1 MDVQTGIDLI
11 DQISY
16 KPGWEFHA
24 EDYTAKFEGSIKVR
38 IEYPAY
44 DSSREYSEEDKLRPI
59 KTYGEFALMVGD
71 IIEPNQLYRRVLDA
85 LTKIELHEMREFLRL
100 KGGMFAPFHPHTVR
114 GMRNWNEYVSPDLLA
129 DLASDFQFGIA

>member
-16 KPGWEFHA
+16 KPGWEFEA
-24 EDYTAKFEGSIKVR
+24 SDYTAKFEGTIKVR
-38 IEYPAY
+38 ITYPAY
-44 DSSREYSEEDKLRPI
+44 DSAREYSDPENLKQIR
-59 KTYGEFALMVGD
+59 TYGEFALMVGD

-85 LTKIELHEMREFLRL
+85 LTKIELHEMREFLRT

-114 GMRNWNEYVSPDLLA
+114 GMRNWHEYVAPDLLA
-129 DLASDFQFGIA
+129 DLAVDYQFGVA

>member
-16 KPGWEFHA
+16 KPGWAFKA
-24 EDYTAKFEGSIKVR
+24 TDYTAKFEASLKVR
-38 IEYPAY
+38 IEYAAY
-44 DSSREYSEEDKLRPI
+44 DSAREYSDEDHLRPI
-59 KTYGEFALMVGD
+59 RTYGEFALMVGD

-85 LTKIELHEMREFLRL
+85 LTKIELHEMREFLRT

-114 GMRNWNEYVSPDLLA
+114 GMRNWNTYVEPDLLA
-129 DLASDFQFGIA
+129 DLSNDFQFGIA

>member
-16 KPGWEFHA
+16 KPEWEFTA
-24 EDYTAKFEGSIKVR
+24 SDYTAKFEGTIRVR
-38 IEYPAY
+38 ITYPAY
-44 DSSREYSEEDKLRPI
+44 DSNRAYSDADKLRPI

-85 LTKIELHEMREFLRL
+85 LTKIELHEMREFLRT
-100 KGGMFAPFHPHTVR
+100 KGGMFAPFHPHTVQ
-114 GMRNWNEYVSPDLLA
+114 GMRAWNEYVAPDLLA
-129 DLASDFQFGIA
+129 DLSTDFQFGIA